1 MENNIKKV
9 EPTTRKK
16 DGKPKRL
23 EAQNP
28 QNRLGP
34 QNKGKKE
41 KGPVQW
47 NGLGWDPQRM
57 LKVQDPRDAQ
67 HSRSGI
73 KTTLKGCHET
83 QETKG
88 RYVFLKHL
96 VM

>member
-28 QNRLGP
+28 QNGLGP

-41 KGPVQW
+41 NGPV
-47 NGLGWDPQRM
+47 
-57 LKVQDPRDAQ
+57 
-67 HSRSGI
+67 
-73 KTTLKGCHET
+73 
-83 QETKG
+83 
-88 RYVFLKHL
+88 
-96 VM
+96 

>member
-28 QNRLGP
+28 Q
-34 QNKGKKE
+34 
-41 KGPVQW
+41 